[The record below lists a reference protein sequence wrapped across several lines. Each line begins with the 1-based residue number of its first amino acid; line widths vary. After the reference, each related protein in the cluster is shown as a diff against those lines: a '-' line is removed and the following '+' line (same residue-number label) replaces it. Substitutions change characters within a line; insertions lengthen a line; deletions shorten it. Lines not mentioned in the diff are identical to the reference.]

1 MTYYIEQNFPIEKLN
16 PLARR
21 EANAKRPIAMLHKWW
36 ARRLGCVFRT
46 IILSSLIPAEE
57 WKRLDEEVR
66 RAGLDAWTALYYRE
80 HPKAKALIERY
91 LKDKIVLD
99 PFMGGGTTIVEA
111 LRLGCKVIG
120 VDVNPVA
127 WFITKKSIE
136 PVDLTKL
143 DAAFERLKEEVA
155 PEILYFYRTRCPL
168 FEQGRGGA
176 WEQGS
181 RGAEEL
187 GSGGASTSTPL
198 HLGTSAHLADVMY
211 VFWVKRVRCASCG
224 RKTKLFNSFRLAT
237 KKGKDVVFCP
247 RCYWVGDVE
256 EGTPYVVCPD
266 CGHEF
271 APREGYSKGGRFRC
285 EHCGHVDKLVDWVR
299 RTGQAPEYE
308 MFAVEYWCPT
318 CKVRGYKGADEFDR
332 ELYRQAC
339 LEFEREKAKLPLP
352 EGEIPAEGRSDPRPI
367 SFGLR
372 HWTDLF
378 NPRQLLCL
386 GTLLKAILEIED
398 KAVREL
404 MVVTLSDAV
413 NASNMLCKYNAH
425 RFELEPLFGHHA
437 YWPPDQ
443 PVENNVWGTKF
454 GRGTFRSYY
463 GKTRRA
469 VEWLLTPKEVTSDG
483 KVPMS
488 DSPMTPVAKTSEV
501 FKTSEVSRAWLAAR
515 SAEDLAFI
523 PSKSVDAVITDPPY
537 YSNVQ
542 YAELSDFFYVWLRA
556 SLAGEYPEFN
566 SPIVPKE
573 TEIVVNTKAGKTDEH
588 FREGLLRCFE
598 ECHRVL
604 KDDGLM
610 AFTFHHEEPKAW
622 GAVLEAVL
630 EAGFDVRAVWT
641 YHSEARTGFHAEG
654 IRFDTIIVCR
664 KRLEEAEPAAWGELR
679 DKIVLAVREEL
690 RRLLENGAALSTED
704 VFVITMGKALPIYS
718 RHWPKVLHNGQE
730 VRLTQAI
737 EDIEALVDE
746 QIDAYFGMVTPPWL
760 DVLPRVYLQHLA
772 RRAAVT
778 KDALVKACRTRGLDF
793 AELERAGLIK
803 RAKKAGLYE
812 VLSPQKR
819 LRWLEDRL
827 EEGEDLSPIDRAH
840 YLYALYKAGR
850 PLRGEI
856 PRVYTKG
863 LEEVCE
869 ALYRITRDRAYEVIG
884 KEIGRVKEQR
894 MLM

>member
-1 MTYYIEQNFPIEKLN
+1 MTYYIEHDFPIEKLT
-16 PLARR
+16 PLAQR

-46 IILSSLIPAEE
+46 IILASLIPAEE

-91 LKDKIVLD
+91 LKDKIILD

-136 PVDLTKL
+136 PVDLDKL

-155 PEILYFYRTRCPL
+155 PEILHFYRTRCPNGDH
-168 FEQGRGGA
+168 E
-176 WEQGS
+176 
-181 RGAEEL
+181 
-187 GSGGASTSTPL
+187 
-198 HLGTSAHLADVMY
+198 ADVMY

-224 RKTKLFNSFRLAT
+224 RKTRLFNSFRLAT
-237 KKGKDVVFCP
+237 KKGRDVVFCP
-247 RCYWVGDVE
+247 RCYWVGEVE
-256 EGTPYVVCPD
+256 EGTPRVVCPD
-266 CGHEF
+266 CGQEF
-271 APREGYSKGGRFRC
+271 APREGYSGRGKFRC

-299 RTGQAPEYE
+299 RTGQAPEHE

-352 EGEIPAEGRSDPRPI
+352 EGEVYSGMKTAELLNHGMRR
-367 SFGLR
+367 
-372 HWTDLF
+372 WQDLF

-386 GTLLKAILEIED
+386 GRLLAAILEIED
-398 KAVREL
+398 QAVREL
-404 MVVTLSDAV
+404 MVVTLSDCSTAH
-413 NASNMLCKYNAH
+413 NMMGRYDFKKHHLN
-425 RFELEPLFGHHA
+425 PLFALHA
-437 YWPPDQ
+437 FWVPDA
-443 PVENNVWGTKF
+443 PVETNVWGTRY
-454 GRGTFRSYY
+454 GRGSFKASFN
-463 GKTRRA
+463 KARRA
-469 VEWLLTPKEVTSDG
+469 AAWAIRPYEMGWNSSNKVFTGDAACTPLDNGAAELLNGSG
-483 KVPMS
+483 
-488 DSPMTPVAKTSEV
+488 
-501 FKTSEVSRAWLAAR
+501 RAFLAAR
-515 SAEDLAFI
+515 SAEDLSFI

-537 YSNVQ
+537 YGNVQ
-542 YAELSDFFYVWLRA
+542 YAELSDFFYVWLRGG
-556 SLAGEYPEFN
+556 LKGEYPEFN
-566 SPIVPKE
+566 PPLVPKD
-573 TEIVVNTKAGKTDEH
+573 TEIVVNVKAGKKDEH
-588 FREGLLRCFE
+588 FRQGLLQCFE
-598 ECHRVL
+598 ECHRIL

-610 AFTFHHEEPKAW
+610 AFTFHHERARAW

-630 EAGFDVRAVWT
+630 KAGFDIKAVWT
-641 YHSEARTGFHAEG
+641 YHSESTVSIHRYG

-704 VFVITMGKALPIYS
+704 VFVITMGKALSIYS
-718 RHWPKVLHNGQE
+718 RHWPRVLHDGQE

-737 EDIEALVDE
+737 EDIESLVDE

-760 DVLPRVYLQHLA
+760 DVLSRVYLQHLA
-772 RRAAVT
+772 RRTAVT
-778 KDALVKACRTRGLDF
+778 KDTLVKACRTRGLDL
-793 AELERAGLIK
+793 ADLERAGLIK

-819 LRWLEDRL
+819 LRWLEERL

-840 YLYALYKAGR
+840 YLYALYKANR

-856 PRVYTKG
+856 PRVYTRG
-863 LEEVCE
+863 LGEVCE

-884 KEIGRVKEQR
+884 REIGRLREQR

>member
-1 MTYYIEQNFPIEKLN
+1 MIYYIEHDFPIEKLN
-16 PLARR
+16 PLAQR

-46 IILSSLIPAEE
+46 IILASLIPAQE

-136 PVDLTKL
+136 PVDLDKL
-143 DAAFERLKEEVA
+143 DAAFERLREEVA
-155 PEILYFYRTRCPL
+155 PEILHFYRTRCPHGDH
-168 FEQGRGGA
+168 E
-176 WEQGS
+176 
-181 RGAEEL
+181 
-187 GSGGASTSTPL
+187 
-198 HLGTSAHLADVMY
+198 ADVMY
-211 VFWVKRVRCASCG
+211 VFWVKQVRCTSCG
-224 RKTKLFNSFRLAT
+224 RKTRLFNSFRLAT
-237 KKGKDVVFCP
+237 RKGKDVVFCP
-247 RCYWVGDVE
+247 RCYWVGEVE
-256 EGTPYVVCPD
+256 EGTPRVVCPD

-271 APREGYSKGGRFRC
+271 APRKGYSGRGKFRC
-285 EHCGHVDKLVDWVR
+285 EHCGHMDRLVDWVR

-308 MFAVEYWCPT
+308 MFAIEYWCPT

-332 ELYRQAC
+332 DLYRQAC

-367 SFGLR
+367 SFGMR

-386 GTLLKAILEIED
+386 GRLLAAILEIED

-404 MVVTLSDAV
+404 MVVTLSDAADT
-413 NASNMLCKYNAH
+413 NNTLCTYLAP
-425 RFELEPLFGHHA
+425 RSEVERMFGRHA
-437 YWPPDQ
+437 YWPSDQ
-443 PVENNVWGTKF
+443 FVENNVWGTKF
-454 GRGTFRSYY
+454 GRGTFSAVFN
-463 GKTRRA
+463 KTRRA
-469 VEWLLTPKEVTSDG
+469 LTWALHPSERAYNSRDRVPTDDTACAWVSNNIDEVTNG
-483 KVPMS
+483 
-488 DSPMTPVAKTSEV
+488 SE
-501 FKTSEVSRAWLAAR
+501 RAFLSAR
-515 SAEDLAFI
+515 SAEDLSYI
-523 PSKSVDAVITDPPY
+523 LSKSVDAVITDPPY

-556 SLAGEYPEFN
+556 ALAGTYSEFN
-566 SPIVPKE
+566 APIVPKE
-573 TEIVVNTKAGKTDEH
+573 TEIVVNVKAGKTDEH
-588 FREGLLRCFE
+588 FRQGLLRCFK

-604 KDDGLM
+604 KDEGLM
-610 AFTFHHEEPKAW
+610 AFTFHHEKAKAW

-630 EAGFDVRAVWT
+630 EAGFDIEAVWT
-641 YHSEARTGFHAEG
+641 YHSEKTGGAHGAG

-704 VFVITMGKALPIYS
+704 VFVITMGKALSIYS
-718 RHWPKVLHNGQE
+718 RHWPKVLHDGQE

-737 EDIEALVDE
+737 EDIESLVDE

-760 DVLPRVYLQHLA
+760 DVLSRVYLQHLA
-772 RRAAVT
+772 RRKAVT
-778 KDALVKACRTRGLDF
+778 KDTLVKACRTRGLDF
-793 AELERAGLIK
+793 AELEGANYIK

-819 LRWLEDRL
+819 LRWLEERL

-840 YLYALYKAGR
+840 YLYALYNARR

-856 PRVYTKG
+856 PRVYTRG
-863 LEEVCE
+863 LEEVCD

-884 KEIGRVKEQR
+884 GQIKRVKEQ
-894 MLM
+894 MALM